1 MFLLIAQWNE
11 MLILF
16 LFIKNTTQVISIS
29 TKKLYFR
36 YIGPGMYN
44 WEVGFES
51 TKKKNESLMYTI
63 LQKLQQSKAPFNSQV
78 DRFNFPV

>member
-16 LFIKNTTQVISIS
+16 LFIKNTTQVIS

-36 YIGPGMYN
+36 NIGPGMYN
-44 WEVGFES
+44 WDVGFES

-63 LQKLQQSKAPFNSQV
+63 L
-78 DRFNFPV
+78 